1 MDYRKKFFLGFC
13 LIMFSLCNAQKPK
26 LYLGTALQ
34 KISETQYNKI
44 EKESHL
50 LLSYQS
56 DSLEVFVKMKREITG
71 VLSKKELKNLRLGYE
86 ISSSKKL
93 NPQQGIVIQY
103 YPGEDPCNSSGNSSF
118 VEKKHRSSKKQI
130 EKTGQYAAYFVYK
143 NTTGLHQSKK
153 GVDWYLDHNQTIE
166 NLFFPLHFNC
176 GSFVIIKPSGAYYSY
191 KSEYSNSTL
200 FKILSDF

>member
-26 LYLGTALQ
+26 LYLGTELQ

-56 DSLEVFVKMKREITG
+56 DSLEVFVKMRREITG
-71 VLSKKELKNLRLGYE
+71 MLSKKDLKNVRLGYE
-86 ISSSKKL
+86 ISTSKKIDAL
-93 NPQQGIVIQY
+93 QTIVIQY
-103 YPGEDPCNSSGNSSF
+103 YPGKDPCNSSGNSSF
-118 VEKKHRSSKKQI
+118 VEKKHKSSKKQI
-130 EKTGQYAAYFVYK
+130 NKTPHHTSYFVYK

-191 KSEYSNSTL
+191 KSEYSNTTL
-200 FKILSDF
+200 FKVLSNF

>member
-1 MDYRKKFFLGFC
+1 
-13 LIMFSLCNAQKPK
+13 MFSLCNAQKPK

-118 VEKKHRSSKKQI
+118 VEKNIDQ
-130 EKTGQYAAYFVYK
+130 VK
-143 NTTGLHQSKK
+143 NK
-153 GVDWYLDHNQTIE
+153 
-166 NLFFPLHFNC
+166 
-176 GSFVIIKPSGAYYSY
+176 
-191 KSEYSNSTL
+191 
-200 FKILSDF
+200 